1 MYKERDTLGGPLVL
15 QMIHPANTT
24 QTSLLLTPM
33 IRSYCKL
40 IVKSLVAY
48 SFFMI
53 YYYNT
58 YVMHLNEL
66 CDEAY

>member
-1 MYKERDTLGGPLVL
+1 
-15 QMIHPANTT
+15 
-24 QTSLLLTPM
+24 M